1 MEKIGNMFKEK
12 VRVGI
17 DCDGV
22 LRDFTQSVMNLA
34 RKEGVIVPEPDNY
47 EFLGQ
52 MIGDHSIAQK
62 IWTTEEWLEPVFVDA
77 PLIEKAKSGYE
88 LFCTDPQF
96 EVYIVTAQREG
107 TEEYT
112 HRWLQNHGF
121 KNHVKTIYESKKLNS
136 PCQILIDDKGANVDE
151 FNNNARMGVLV
162 ETSYNKTNT
171 SPYKVKNLIEAYN
184 LLK

>member
-1 MEKIGNMFKEK
+1 MNSNKTRI
-12 VRVGI
+12 GI
-17 DCDGV
+17 DVDGV
-22 LRDFTQSVMNLA
+22 LRDFVQIVIDLA
-34 RKEGVIVPEPDNY
+34 RKEGVQVPEPDNY

-52 MIGDHSIAQK
+52 KIGDDTIAEK
-62 IWTTEEWLEPVFVDA
+62 IWRTQEWLEPVFVDA

-96 EVYIVTAQREG
+96 EVYIVTAQRKG
-107 TEEYT
+107 TEDYT

-121 KNHVKTIYESKKLNS
+121 KNHVKTIYETKKLNS
-136 PCQILIDDKGANVDE
+136 PCQILIDDKGANIDE
-151 FNNNARMGVLV
+151 FNDNARMGILM

-171 SPYKVKNLIEAYN
+171 SPYKVKDLIEAYN